1 MKRINMAIMGV
12 GNIARQMAAAIN
24 GLEGQ
29 VCAYGVASRSLER
42 AETFAK
48 EWHFQRA
55 YGSYE
60 ELAEDPEVDLVY
72 IATPHA
78 MHYDNARLCVEHG
91 RAVLVEKAFTA
102 NAGQARELIRL
113 ARERHVFL
121 TEAIWTRYLPARQIV
136 ESLLKE
142 GIIGDPLTLEAE
154 FSVPLSHVRR
164 MYDPALAGGALLDLG
179 MYCLTFASMYFGNE
193 IARVESR
200 AEKLDTGVDAVDEIE
215 YFYQDG
221 RKAHLRTSMVTG
233 PVNRGEIRGT
243 RGRIEVD
250 NLNNYAAIRVY
261 DTAGNLLRE
270 PEIPPQING
279 YEYEVLACVRALEAG
294 RQECAEMPH
303 ALTLEIMEQMDRLR
317 RDWGVVYPFE
327 TEERGGTS
335 IE

>member
-42 AETFAK
+42 AEAFAK

-102 NAGQARELIRL
+102 NADQARELIRL

-136 ESLLKE
+136 ESLLE
-142 GIIGDPLTLEAE
+142 EVIIGEPLTLEAE

-193 IARVESR
+193 IARVESH
-200 AEKLDTGVDAVDEIE
+200 AEKLDTGVDAADEIE
-215 YFYQDG
+215 YFYRDG

-233 PVNRGEIRGT
+233 PINRGVIRGT

-303 ALTLEIMEQMDRLR
+303 ALTLEIMEQMDCLR